1 MSKDSATSTQ
11 SSEPWEGI
19 QPYLTGTSTRKLKS
33 GVTPINGTSTKTGY
47 NQPAWDT
54 SSYESGNQPAEYFNS
69 SSFDSLINPESDYET
84 TGTTGIFQEA
94 QNLYGNSA
102 WNSNQSGL
110 ADNMFKTLQQR
121 QNQSGNYDTLASDLL
136 GGGFDPTYNSIGYTN
151 APNAVGS
158 SKLNASLTPN
168 ANMINSQGYSAPT
181 IAGAQNIGFGS
192 AMGSMGESD
201 PTDALKRLLSGQ
213 VDTST
218 LDPVVN
224 SALRRMGESFQ
235 ESYMPSLNS
244 GAMAAGGYGGS
255 RHGIA
260 QGLAG
265 KGLANAM
272 GDTSAGMYNNA
283 YNTAQSNMYGTAN
296 SLAGIGTDIARQN
309 AANELQAQLANQAAL
324 ENMGQ
329 FNSTLDYNTQSQ
341 NAQNAMRGNEFNA
354 TTLNNM
360 GQYNNDKDL
369 AAQFENASNAMSTNQ
384 FNANLGL
391 SNNTQALNNA
401 NSLRENRLEGLNTSN
416 AGNLLIDQI
425 YGQQQGLLGSG
436 AAYDWQN
443 LNNYANSLGLG
454 TKYGTNTGT
463 ESPSSLETIGTLGN
477 IGTSAYLAYAL

>member
-1 MSKDSATSTQ
+1 
-11 SSEPWEGI
+11 
-19 QPYLTGTSTRKLKS
+19 
-33 GVTPINGTSTKTGY
+33 
-47 NQPAWDT
+47 
-54 SSYESGNQPAEYFNS
+54 
-69 SSFDSLINPESDYET
+69 
-84 TGTTGIFQEA
+84 
-94 QNLYGNSA
+94 
-102 WNSNQSGL
+102 
-110 ADNMFKTLQQR
+110 
-121 QNQSGNYDTLASDLL
+121 
-136 GGGFDPTYNSIGYTN
+136 
-151 APNAVGS
+151 
-158 SKLNASLTPN
+158 
-168 ANMINSQGYSAPT
+168 
-181 IAGAQNIGFGS
+181 
-192 AMGSMGESD
+192 
-201 PTDALKRLLSGQ
+201 
-213 VDTST
+213 
-218 LDPVVN
+218 
-224 SALRRMGESFQ
+224 
-235 ESYMPSLNS
+235 
-244 GAMAAGGYGGS
+244 
-255 RHGIA
+255 
-260 QGLAG
+260 
-265 KGLANAM
+265 M

-324 ENMGQ
+324 ENAGQ

-369 AAQFENASNAMSTNQ
+369 AAQLANASNAMSTNQ

-401 NSLRENRLEGLNTSN
+401 NSLRDNRLEGLNTSN

-454 TKYGTNTGT
+454 TKYRTNTGT
-463 ESPSSLETIGTLGN
+463 ESPSSLETIGTIGN